1 MSAKTHRRGF
11 TIVELM
17 MVIGIIGILLGI
29 VTTAAA
35 SSIKQA
41 RARKAAACC
50 NIVEQGLAAF
60 YAQKGYW
67 PGSIGARI
75 RSGSLS
81 ARSNTEGADNY
92 SDSDKYVLDSS
103 EIDSMITDLIN
114 MSRQGN
120 PCMDISGL
128 FVSRSQGEAGT
139 RALGMDFMDAIR
151 GTKQSK
157 KKMRVAEMHFGYP
170 ETSHGYFRRFKVVYS
185 IPSDEMK
192 VSQQ

>member
-1 MSAKTHRRGF
+1 MSAKISRGGF

-17 MVIGIIGILLGI
+17 MVIGIIGVLLGI

-41 RARKAAACC
+41 RGRKASACC
-50 NIVEQGLAAF
+50 HVVEQGLAAF

-67 PGSIGARI
+67 PGTIGRQI
-75 RSGSLS
+75 KNGNFS
-81 ARSNTEGADNY
+81 ARQNEEGNDNFT
-92 SDSDKYVLDSS
+92 DSDKYVLDSS
-103 EIDSMITDLIN
+103 EIDSMVADLIR
-114 MSRQGN
+114 MSCQGN

-128 FVSRSQGEAGT
+128 FVSRSTGEKGST
-139 RALGMDFMDAIR
+139 SIGLDFMAA
-151 GTKQSK
+151 K
-157 KKMRVAEMHFGYP
+157 KLMKVSEMHFGYP